1 MSKIK
6 QDENVTQVIAG
17 KKYSEHV
24 VGKPLITVEDT
35 GNGYHIIQH
44 SYSCIQQDQHYSID
58 YSLAADLRKVLNLLH
73 RQEKEWINGK
83 V

>member
-6 QDENVTQVIAG
+6 QEDNITQLIAG
-17 KKYSEHV
+17 KTCSEHV

-58 YSLAADLRKVLNLLH
+58 YSLAADLRKVLNYLH
-73 RQEKEWINGK
+73 KQEKRRIHG
-83 V
+83 